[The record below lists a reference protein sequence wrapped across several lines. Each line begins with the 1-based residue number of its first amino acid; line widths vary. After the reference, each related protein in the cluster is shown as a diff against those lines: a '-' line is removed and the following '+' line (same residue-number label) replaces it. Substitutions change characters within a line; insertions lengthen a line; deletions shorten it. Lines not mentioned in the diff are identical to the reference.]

1 MKEEESEGEIP
12 PVPGVPSEDPDNNL
26 EEESFELDVL
36 DCEMGCNPDCANLNG
51 VRPRG
56 TA

>member
-1 MKEEESEGEIP
+1 MKEEEEGEIP
-12 PVPGVPSEDPDNNL
+12 PVPEFRGEDSDDNL
-26 EEESFELDVL
+26 EEESLESDVL
-36 DCEMGCNPDCANLNG
+36 ECEMECNPDCAKLNG